1 MFRFALV
8 LTFLACC
15 GSEKKPE
22 QMPAASSWAAAGTS
36 DVSPMANDPHAGVD
50 MGGAE
55 DPHAGLDMGPM
66 GDPHAGLDM
75 GANDPHA
82 GLDMG
87 EEEGFVAP
95 DPNRVV
101 DPKMFVSG
109 HISINAQTEALVRP
123 GAIVFVSVRPANQN
137 GAEAGQTLAVE
148 RYEVKSLPLEFHL
161 SGIQSMLAGTRF
173 SGDVEI
179 YARVDGDGEA
189 STALAGDVEG
199 RVQATIPASGLSL
212 VLDSVL

>member
-1 MFRFALV
+1 MFRFALL
-8 LTFLACC
+8 LTLLACC

-22 QMPAASSWAAAGTS
+22 QMPAASSWGSGTAK
-36 DVSPMANDPHAGVD
+36 DSPMANDPHAGLD

-55 DPHAGLDMGPM
+55 DPHAGLDMGGM

-75 GANDPHA
+75 GVANDPHA

-101 DPKMFVSG
+101 DRKMFVSG
-109 HISINAQTEALVRP
+109 NISVNAQTESLVQP

-161 SGIQSMLAGTRF
+161 SGMQSMLAGTKF

-199 RVQATIPASGLSL
+199 RVKATIPASGLSL